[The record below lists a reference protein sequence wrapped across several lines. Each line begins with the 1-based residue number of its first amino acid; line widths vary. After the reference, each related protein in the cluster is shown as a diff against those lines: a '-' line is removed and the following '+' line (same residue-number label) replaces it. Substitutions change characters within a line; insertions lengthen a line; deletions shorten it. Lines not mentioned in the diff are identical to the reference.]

1 LNFCQYQIKNV
12 APVKGFTL
20 VEMVIVIV
28 ITGIVAAIGALI
40 VNRGFG
46 SYFTQKDITG
56 VDQQGRLALERMTR
70 ELRIVRARADLPAV
84 LSSSSITF
92 TDTDGNNI
100 TYCLGTAPACGG
112 GTSLLRNSQVL
123 ADNVTAFNLSYLTST
138 NVSTTNPNQVSLI
151 SIAISVK
158 QNTINAGV
166 RNTVSLR
173 NLLP

>member
-1 LNFCQYQIKNV
+1 MKSFALS
-12 APVKGFTL
+12 KGFTL

-40 VNRGFG
+40 VNRGLS

-70 ELRIVRARADLPAV
+70 ELRIVRARTDLPSGV
-84 LSSSSITF
+84 LSTSDITF
-92 TDTDGNNI
+92 TDTDGNSI
-100 TYCLGTAPACGG
+100 RYCLGTAGG
-112 GTSLLRNSQVL
+112 CPGTSGTSLMRNSQVL
-123 ADNVTAFNLSYLTST
+123 ANNVTAFGLSYLTST
-138 NVSTTNPNQVSLI
+138 NTSTTDRNQVSLI
-151 SIAISVK
+151 SIAVSVN
-158 QNTINAGV
+158 QNTTTAGL